1 MDDTNITTAIPAAE
15 QALQQLRALP
25 EEQQLAKALDLLST
39 ADQAAERLNWIT
51 SEVWAY
57 TEENQL
63 WVAGNMT
70 LEEVKARIDWSA
82 VCRRIQQ
89 HEETMRC
96 PEPQHR
102 RHPQAVGATAGGRDP
117 HGAAAYPPRPEPGA
131 EFAPAEQSDLGGG
144 GFAGIGA

>member
-82 VCRRIQQ
+82 VCRWIQQ
-89 HEETMRC
+89 HEETMRR
-96 PEPQHR
+96 PEQQHR

-117 HGAAAYPPRPEPGA
+117 RGAAA
-131 EFAPAEQSDLGGG
+131 
-144 GFAGIGA
+144 

>member
-1 MDDTNITTAIPAAE
+1 MDDTNTTTAIPAAE

-89 HEETMRC
+89 HEETMRR

-117 HGAAAYPPRPEPGA
+117 RGAAA
-131 EFAPAEQSDLGGG
+131 
-144 GFAGIGA
+144 